1 MNSWETTVTASATAD
16 PLGAGEKMSQGT
28 PEDSATSLTLPLRTR
43 VALWVLFGCALGC
56 LAFLWDRRGRE
67 VVEAVQPAAAVK
79 TVALQK
85 PAAKSAPNSVST
97 SAPET
102 TPEVKAPASPELA
115 EVEVLATLSREDPT
129 FEPRNAIARLKPYS
143 ESDDEAVSSAAGRAL
158 QPLLAAIDAKAR
170 NAARGSAETALEKA
184 DEGDFPAAIKTLENA
199 MKALPLDVTWASEQG
214 GKKLQGVI
222 DTISARRVE
231 VKAEALKE
239 IETAWRGK
247 DESARQKSET
257 WLKHRDP
264 EVRQAAE
271 ALKAKIVDEIQA
283 ELVKHQQ
290 LESNARA
297 AWLGF
302 FEKLGAFITEGD
314 LDNADLMIK
323 NSTLATAA
331 AGAVGEPEKI
341 LEGCA
346 IDVLSI
352 RKLQDAALQKARNSK
367 KNVAFVL
374 RRGKVEGALDGVEG
388 RQIFLS
394 LKAGARVGVKVENL
408 SWPSLV
414 SLFTSRELQE
424 SNLAPASWLLT
435 AYENPAEALTTL
447 TKSYSAAKLEVPQ
460 HWKERFRLEKFRA
473 LDEELARKL
482 NELNDTVQAGN
493 VDAIKEA
500 LEASRPAIKAFE
512 ELEALS
518 EVRKKLVSSAEKFV
532 GRAARSRVVLQ
543 NGLSPTPEYA
553 GINTDQISQ
562 YRDSVKKTDVGVQF
576 GVKVGSSGGVHR
588 ILVKFDGLEAAIGH
602 ARVRKA
608 VFEIYQIESPQSA
621 GSQLAL
627 FRIKKPWVPDAGT
640 WLSFDNSGKNAD
652 WTIAGCSGDADVE
665 SKDEAKLTIDT
676 KKNVWRSFD
685 VTAYVQEVL
694 SGRLPNQGLLMRV
707 INGEPEHQVRFYP
720 ETDID
725 AAKDKT
731 LRPRLILDIES
742 E

>member
-43 VALWVLFGCALGC
+43 VALWVLLGCALLC
-56 LAFLWDRRGRE
+56 LAFLWERRGHE
-67 VVEAVQPAAAVK
+67 VVESAPVVAPA
-79 TVALQK
+79 K
-85 PAAKSAPNSVST
+85 PAATATPVSK
-97 SAPET
+97 
-102 TPEVKAPASPELA
+102 KAPTAAATDAAPTEKNSSSPELA

-129 FEPRNAIARLKPYS
+129 FEPHTALARLKPYS
-143 ESDDEAVSSAAGRAL
+143 ESDDENVSSAALHAME
-158 QPLLAAIDAKAR
+158 PLHAALAARAR
-170 NAARGSAETALEKA
+170 NAARGAAEMALEKA
-184 DEGDFPAAIKTLENA
+184 DEGDFPGAIQILDSA
-199 MKALPLDVTWASEQG
+199 MKALPLEVPWAADQG
-214 GKKLQGVI
+214 GKKLQAVI
-222 DTISARRVE
+222 DSISARREE
-231 VKAEALKE
+231 VKAGALKE

-247 DESARQKSET
+247 DDAARQKADV

-264 EVRQAAE
+264 ELRQAAE
-271 ALKAKIVDEIQA
+271 TLKVKIADEQQA
-283 ELVKHQQ
+283 ELMKRQQ
-290 LESNARA
+290 RDSNARA
-297 AWLGF
+297 AWLEF
-302 FEKLGAFITEGD
+302 FEKFSAFIAEGD
-314 LDNADLMIK
+314 LENADLFLK
-323 NSTLATAA
+323 NTTVANSS
-331 AGAVGEPEKI
+331 AGAVSDAAAL
-341 LEGCA
+341 LENCA
-346 IDVLSI
+346 ADLQSI

-367 KNVAFVL
+367 KNVAFSL
-374 RRGKVEGALDGVEG
+374 RRGKVEGTLDGVEG
-388 RQIFLS
+388 RQIYLS
-394 LKAGARVGVKVENL
+394 LKAGARVGVKVETL
-408 SWPSLV
+408 SWPSLI
-414 SLFTSRELQE
+414 SLFTTRELQE
-424 SNLAPASWLLT
+424 GGLAPASWLLT
-435 AYENPAEALTTL
+435 AYENPAEAMTTL
-447 TKSYSAAKLEVPQ
+447 TKAYASVKMELPA
-460 HWKERFRLEKFRA
+460 HWKERFRLEKFRT

-500 LEASRPAIKAFE
+500 LEAARPAIKAFE
-512 ELEALS
+512 EFEALS
-518 EVRKKLVSSAEKFV
+518 EVRKKLVASAEKVV
-532 GRAARSRVVLQ
+532 GRASRSRVVLQ
-543 NGLSPTPEYA
+543 NGLSPTPEYT

-588 ILVKFDGLEAAIGH
+588 ILVRFDGLEAAIGK

-608 VFEIYQIESPQSA
+608 VLEFYQIEAPQSA

-640 WLSFDNSGKNAD
+640 WMSYDNGGKSAD

-694 SGRLPNQGLLMRV
+694 SGRLQNLGLLMRV

-720 ETDID
+720 ESDID

-731 LRPRLILDIES
+731 MRPRLILDIES

>member
-43 VALWVLFGCALGC
+43 VALWLLLGCALGC
-56 LAFLWDRRGRE
+56 LAFLWERRGHE
-67 VVEAVQPAAAVK
+67 VVETVQTVLPAKPIAKAAPVSKSTPPAPTSEIAPSEKK
-79 TVALQK
+79 TV
-85 PAAKSAPNSVST
+85 P
-97 SAPET
+97 
-102 TPEVKAPASPELA
+102 PELA

-129 FEPRNAIARLKPYS
+129 FEPHTALARLKPYS
-143 ESDDEAVSSAAGRAL
+143 ESDDENVSSAATRAMA
-158 QPLLAAIDAKAR
+158 PLLAGLDARAR
-170 NAARGSAETALEKA
+170 NAARGAAEIALEKA
-184 DEGDFPAAIKTLENA
+184 DEGDFPGAIQILDSA
-199 MKALPLDVTWASEQG
+199 MKALPSDVVWAADQG
-214 GKKLQGVI
+214 GKKIQAVI
-222 DTISARRVE
+222 DSISARRE
-231 VKAEALKE
+231 DVKAGALKE
-239 IETAWRGK
+239 IEMAWRGK
-247 DESARQKSET
+247 DETARQKADV

-264 EVRQAAE
+264 ELRQAAE
-271 ALKAKIVDEIQA
+271 TLKAKIADELQA
-283 ELVKHQQ
+283 ELVKRQQ
-290 LESNARA
+290 RESNARA
-297 AWLGF
+297 AWLEF
-302 FEKLGAFITEGD
+302 FEKFGALIAEGD
-314 LDNADLMIK
+314 LENADLFLK
-323 NSTLATAA
+323 NTTVANSSASAVSDAA
-331 AGAVGEPEKI
+331 VI
-341 LEGCA
+341 LENCA
-346 IDVLSI
+346 ADLQSI

-367 KNVAFVL
+367 KNVAFSL
-374 RRGKVEGALDGVEG
+374 RRGKVEGTLDGVEG
-388 RQIFLS
+388 RQIYLS
-394 LKAGARVGVKVENL
+394 LKAGARVGVRVENL

-414 SLFTSRELQE
+414 GLFTTRELQDGG
-424 SNLAPASWLLT
+424 LAQSAWLLT
-435 AYENPAEALTTL
+435 AYENPSEAMTTL
-447 TKSYSAAKLEVPQ
+447 TKAFASVKMELPA
-460 HWKERFRLEKFRA
+460 HWRERFRLEKFRA

-493 VDAIKEA
+493 VDSIKEA
-500 LEASRPAIKAFE
+500 LEAARPAIKAFE
-512 ELEALS
+512 EFEALS
-518 EVRKKLVSSAEKFV
+518 EVRKKLVVSAEKVV
-532 GRAARSRVVLQ
+532 GRASRSRVVLQ
-543 NGLSPTPEYA
+543 NGLSPTAEYT

-562 YRDSVKKTDVGVQF
+562 YRDSMKKTDVGVQF

-588 ILVKFDGLEAAIGH
+588 ILVRFDGLEAAMGK

-608 VFEIYQIESPQSA
+608 VLEFYQIESPQSA

-640 WLSFDNSGKNAD
+640 WMSFDSGKNAD

-665 SKDEAKLTIDT
+665 SKDEAKMTIDT

-694 SGRLPNQGLLMRV
+694 SGRLQNLGLLMRV